1 MIRMKLIALDVGER
15 RTGVALFDSQI
26 DFVIPLDTIH
36 HLSEGELFDAVDLV
50 LRHRAVQDVVIGLP
64 LLLSGVEG
72 SQARYA
78 KQFGAL
84 LSSQGYNVS
93 FIDERF
99 TTDRHTPSDGDAKAA
114 CIVLTTFLQQNA
126 SNDTK
131 RMMKKRH

>member
-1 MIRMKLIALDVGER
+1 MKLIALDVGER

-36 HLSEGELFDAVDLV
+36 HLSDDELFEAVGHILQQRSV
-50 LRHRAVQDVVIGLP
+50 HDVVIGLP

-78 KQFGAL
+78 KQFGAQL
-84 LSSQGYNVS
+84 VSQGYNVS

-114 CIVLTTFLQQNA
+114 CIVLTTFLQQNT
-126 SNDTK
+126 SHV
-131 RMMKKRH
+131 KKKMIKKKH